1 MICAFFWLTCMNP
14 AALTA
19 DIPAAQWVE
28 VLVDCP
34 GTQGLYT
41 YAADRS
47 IGVGDIVSVPFG
59 HQILGAIVVRSSTE
73 IPANIDPSV
82 IKEVGEIVCAG
93 FFSAD
98 YWTLLRQ
105 VAEYYYTPL
114 MQVIRIA
121 LPPGILGRSQR
132 RVKLIGTAD
141 QLERYQMSL
150 LPTALK
156 IIELLKSTE
165 DRDYSWQY
173 LIQQVRGGGAG
184 MRQLHKF
191 QLVVSYLEPPK
202 VAKPKQQLAAVLTG
216 DPRNRELTKRQ
227 QEILAFLQQQG
238 GEMLLTDY
246 LKQAR
251 TSKKTLE
258 SLASDGYVQII
269 DQEIIR
275 RDRISGIWQTNV
287 NYQLTSAQSNAV
299 QKIVDLLGLPKK
311 ILLHGVTG
319 SGKTEVYLHAI
330 QPVLDRQQ
338 SVLMLVPEI
347 GLTPQLTDRF
357 RARFGDKILVY
368 HSALSDGERYDSW
381 RQMLLPTPQIVI
393 GTRSAIFA
401 PLPNLG
407 LIILDEEHDGSFKQD
422 QPMPTYHARLVAEW
436 RSALTNCPVVLGSAT
451 PALESWLAAE
461 IGTWSYVAL
470 PDRVTGQGLPTVQ
483 VVDMRQELKEGNRS
497 IFSNAL
503 KQALQ
508 ELEPGKEQA
517 ILFIHRRGHSTFVSC
532 RSCGEALE
540 CPHCD
545 VSLAYHQSHG
555 QPLLRCHYCNYSALQ
570 PKQCPTCQS
579 TYLKFFGSGT
589 QKVMEELAT
598 NFPQLRCLRFDSDTT
613 RNKGMHREILT
624 NFGSGQADILVGTQM
639 LAKGIDLPQVTL
651 VGIVTADGLL
661 NMSDYRAAERTFQT
675 LTQVAGRCGRGDR
688 PGKAILQ
695 TYNPEHPTLQAVISQ
710 DYYKFVGSELDAR
723 RSLNYPP
730 FGRMVLLRFSSA
742 DGRLVETETER
753 IADILINYS
762 DSYQVLGPSPAMVL
776 RVANRYRWQ
785 IMLKYLPGA
794 ALQVPVIPVVAD
806 GVSMSIDVEPLN
818 FL

>member
-1 MICAFFWLTCMNP
+1 MNS

-19 DIPAAQWVE
+19 DIPTTQWVE

-34 GTQGLYT
+34 STQGLYT
-41 YAADRS
+41 YVADHS

-59 HQILGAIVVRSSTE
+59 HQILGAIVVRASTE
-73 IPANIDPSV
+73 IPANLDPSI

-150 LPTALK
+150 LPTAMQ
-156 IIELLKSTE
+156 IVALLKATE

-173 LIQQVRGGGAG
+173 LTQQVRGSGAG

-216 DPRNRELTKRQ
+216 NPRNLELTKRQ

-246 LKQAR
+246 LKQAQ
-251 TSKKTLE
+251 TTKKTLE
-258 SLASDGYVQII
+258 NLASDGYVQII
-269 DQEIIR
+269 DREIIR
-275 RDRISGIWQTNV
+275 RDSTSGIWQTSV
-287 NYQLTSAQSNAV
+287 NYQLTPAQQSAV
-299 QKIVDLLGLPKK
+299 RRITDLLGLPQK

-357 RARFGDKILVY
+357 RARFGDRILVY

-436 RSALTNCPVVLGSAT
+436 RSALIGCPVVLGSAT

-508 ELEPGKEQA
+508 DLEPGKEQA

-532 RSCGEALE
+532 RSCGNALE
-540 CPHCD
+540 CPYCD
-545 VSLAYHQSHG
+545 VSLAYHQSHD

-570 PKQCPTCQS
+570 PKQCPTCGS

-598 NFPQLRCLRFDSDTT
+598 NFSQLRCLRFDSDTT

-710 DYYKFVGSELDAR
+710 DYHKFVGSELDAR

-753 IADILINYS
+753 IADFLINCS
-762 DSYQVLGPSPAMVL
+762 DNYQVLGPSPAMVL

-794 ALQVPVIPVVAD
+794 ALQMPMIPTVAD

>member
-1 MICAFFWLTCMNP
+1 
-14 AALTA
+14 
-19 DIPAAQWVE
+19 
-28 VLVDCP
+28 
-34 GTQGLYT
+34 
-41 YAADRS
+41 
-47 IGVGDIVSVPFG
+47 VG
-59 HQILGAIVVRSSTE
+59 
-73 IPANIDPSV
+73 
-82 IKEVGEIVCAG
+82 
-93 FFSAD
+93 
-98 YWTLLRQ
+98 
-105 VAEYYYTPL
+105 
-114 MQVIRIA
+114 
-121 LPPGILGRSQR
+121 
-132 RVKLIGTAD
+132 
-141 QLERYQMSL
+141 
-150 LPTALK
+150 
-156 IIELLKSTE
+156 
-165 DRDYSWQY
+165 
-173 LIQQVRGGGAG
+173 
-184 MRQLHKF
+184 
-191 QLVVSYLEPPK
+191 
-202 VAKPKQQLAAVLTG
+202 
-216 DPRNRELTKRQ
+216 
-227 QEILAFLQQQG
+227 
-238 GEMLLTDY
+238 
-246 LKQAR
+246 
-251 TSKKTLE
+251 
-258 SLASDGYVQII
+258 
-269 DQEIIR
+269 
-275 RDRISGIWQTNV
+275 
-287 NYQLTSAQSNAV
+287 
-299 QKIVDLLGLPKK
+299 LLGLPKK

-357 RARFGDKILVY
+357 RARFGDRILVY

-436 RSALTNCPVVLGSAT
+436 RSALINCPVVLGSAT

-508 ELEPGKEQA
+508 DLEPGKEQA

-532 RSCGEALE
+532 RSCGNALE

-570 PKQCPTCQS
+570 PKQCPTCDS

-598 NFPQLRCLRFDSDTT
+598 NFSQLRCLRFDSDTT

-710 DYYKFVGSELDAR
+710 DYHKFVGSELDAR

-753 IADILINYS
+753 IADFLISYS
-762 DSYQVLGPSPAMVL
+762 DLYQVLGPSPAMVL

-794 ALQVPVIPVVAD
+794 ALRFPSIPPVAD

>member
-1 MICAFFWLTCMNP
+1 MNP
-14 AALTA
+14 AALTE
-19 DIPAAQWVE
+19 DMPPSQWVE

-47 IGVGDIVSVPFG
+47 VAVGDIVSVPFG
-59 HQILGAIVVRSSTE
+59 HQILGAIVVNASTQ
-73 IPANIDPSV
+73 IPPHLDPAS
-82 IKEVGEIVCAG
+82 IKEVGEIICAG

-98 YWTLLRQ
+98 YWELLHR
-105 VAEYYYTPL
+105 VAAYYYTPL

-141 QLERYQMSL
+141 QLERYDMSL
-150 LPTALK
+150 LPTARQILV
-156 IIELLKSTE
+156 LLKATA

-173 LIQQVRGGGAG
+173 LMQQVRGGGAG

-202 VAKPKQQLAAVLTG
+202 VAKPKQQLAAILTG
-216 DPRNRELTKRQ
+216 NPRNLELTKRQ
-227 QEILAFLQQQG
+227 QEILLFLQQQG
-238 GEMLLTDY
+238 GEMLLTEY
-246 LKQAR
+246 LKQAQ

-258 SLASDGYVQII
+258 NLASDGYVQII
-269 DQEIIR
+269 DREILR
-275 RDRISGIWQTNV
+275 RDQTSGIWQTAV
-287 NYQLTSAQSNAV
+287 NYQLTPAQQQAV
-299 QKIVDLLGLPKK
+299 QSIVELLDVPQK

-357 RARFGDKILVY
+357 RARFGDRVLVY

-381 RQMLLPTPQIVI
+381 RQMLLSTPQIVI
-393 GTRSAIFA
+393 GTRSAIFS

-436 RSALTNCPVVLGSAT
+436 RSALINCPLVLGSAT

-461 IGTWSYVAL
+461 VGTWRYLSL
-470 PDRVTGQGLPTVQ
+470 PDRVTGQGLPTVN
-483 VVDMRQELKEGNRS
+483 VVDMRKELKEGNRS
-497 IFSNAL
+497 IFSNIL
-503 KQALQ
+503 KKALQ
-508 ELEPGKEQA
+508 DLVPGEEQA

-532 RSCGEALE
+532 RSCGNALE

-545 VSLAYHQSHG
+545 VSLAYHQSHH
-555 QPLLRCHYCNYSALQ
+555 QPLLRCHYCNYSTLQ
-570 PKQCPTCQS
+570 PKQCPTCDS

-598 NFPQLRCLRFDSDTT
+598 NFSQLRCLRFDSDTT

-624 NFGSGQADILVGTQM
+624 NFGQGQADVLVGTQM

-688 PGKAILQ
+688 PGRAILQ
-695 TYNPEHPTLQAVISQ
+695 TYNPEHPTLQAVIGQ
-710 DYYKFVGSELDAR
+710 DYQRFVASELEAR

-742 DGRLVETETER
+742 DGQLVEAETER
-753 IADILINYS
+753 IAKNLADYS

-785 IMLKYLPGA
+785 IMLKYSPGA
-794 ALQVPVIPVVAD
+794 SLQVPPIPVVAD

>member
-1 MICAFFWLTCMNP
+1 MNP
-14 AALTA
+14 AALTE
-19 DIPAAQWVE
+19 DTPPSQWVE

-47 IGVGDIVSVPFG
+47 IAVGDIVSVPFG
-59 HQILGAIVVRSSTE
+59 HQILGAIVVNASTQ
-73 IPANIDPSV
+73 IPPHLDPAS

-98 YWTLLRQ
+98 YWELLRR
-105 VAEYYYTPL
+105 VAAYYYTPL

-141 QLERYQMSL
+141 QLERYDMSL
-150 LPTALK
+150 LSTARQILV
-156 IIELLKSTE
+156 LLQATA

-173 LIQQVRGGGAG
+173 LMQQVRGGGAG

-202 VAKPKQQLAAVLTG
+202 VAKPKQQLAAILTG
-216 DPRNRELTKRQ
+216 NPRNLELTKRQ
-227 QEILAFLQQQG
+227 QEILLFLQQQG
-238 GEMLLTDY
+238 GEMLLTEY
-246 LKQAR
+246 LKQAQ

-258 SLASDGYVQII
+258 NLASDGYVQII
-269 DQEIIR
+269 DREILR
-275 RDRISGIWQTNV
+275 RDQTSGIWQTAV
-287 NYQLTSAQSNAV
+287 NYQLTPAQQSAV
-299 QKIVDLLGLPKK
+299 QSIVELLDLPQK

-357 RARFGDKILVY
+357 RARFGDRVLVY

-381 RQMLLPTPQIVI
+381 RQMLLSTPQIVI

-436 RSALTNCPVVLGSAT
+436 RSALVNCPVVLGSAT

-461 IGTWSYVAL
+461 IGTWRYLSL
-470 PDRVTGQGLPTVQ
+470 PDRVTGQGLPTVN

-497 IFSNAL
+497 IFSATL

-508 ELEPGKEQA
+508 DLVPGEEQA

-532 RSCGEALE
+532 RSCGNALE

-545 VSLAYHQSHG
+545 VSLAYHQSHH
-555 QPLLRCHYCNYSALQ
+555 QPLLRCHYCNYSTLQ
-570 PKQCPTCQS
+570 PKQCPTCDS

-624 NFGSGQADILVGTQM
+624 NFGTGQADILVGTQM

-688 PGKAILQ
+688 PGRAILQ
-695 TYNPEHPTLQAVISQ
+695 TYNPEHPTLQAVIGQ
-710 DYYKFVGSELDAR
+710 DYQRFVASELEAR

-742 DGRLVETETER
+742 DGRLVEAETER
-753 IADILINYS
+753 IAMLLADYS
-762 DSYQVLGPSPAMVL
+762 DSYQILGPSPAMVL

-785 IMLKYLPGA
+785 IMLKYLPA
-794 ALQVPVIPVVAD
+794 APLQIPPIPTVAD

>member
-1 MICAFFWLTCMNP
+1 MNT
-14 AALTA
+14 AALT
-19 DIPAAQWVE
+19 PEMPPTQWVE

-73 IPANIDPSV
+73 IPANLDPAA

-156 IIELLKSTE
+156 IIELLKTTE
-165 DRDYSWQY
+165 ERDYSWQY
-173 LIQQVRGGGAG
+173 LMQQVRGGGAG

-202 VAKPKQQLAAVLTG
+202 VAKPKQQLAVILTG
-216 DPRNRELTKRQ
+216 DPRNRELSKRQ

-238 GEMLLTDY
+238 GEMLLTEY
-246 LKQAR
+246 LKQAQ
-251 TSKKTLE
+251 TTKKTLE
-258 SLASDGYVQII
+258 GLASDGYVQII
-269 DQEIIR
+269 DREIIR
-275 RDRISGIWQTNV
+275 RDRTSGIWQTTV
-287 NYQLTSAQSNAV
+287 NYQLTPAQQSAV
-299 QKIVDLLGLPKK
+299 QKIVDFLGLPQK

-357 RARFGDKILVY
+357 RARFGDRILVY

-381 RQMLLPTPQIVI
+381 RQMLLGNPQIVI

-461 IGTWSYVAL
+461 IGTWSYVSL

-483 VVDMRQELKEGNRS
+483 VVDMRQELQEGNRS

-532 RSCGEALE
+532 RSCGNALE

-545 VSLAYHQSHG
+545 VSLAYHQSAN

-570 PKQCPTCQS
+570 PKQCPTCES

-598 NFPQLRCLRFDSDTT
+598 NFSQLRCLRFDSDTT

-624 NFGSGQADILVGTQM
+624 NFGSGKADILVGTQM

-688 PGKAILQ
+688 PGRAILQ
-695 TYNPEHPTLQAVISQ
+695 TYNPEHPTLQAVIDQ
-710 DYYKFVGSELDAR
+710 DYHKFVGSELDAR
-723 RSLNYPP
+723 RSLHYPP
-730 FGRMVLLRFSSA
+730 FGRLVLLRFSSA
-742 DGRLVETETER
+742 DGRLVETETQR
-753 IADILINYS
+753 IADFLIHYS
-762 DSYQVLGPSPAMVL
+762 DLYQVLGPSPAMVL

-785 IMLKYLPGA
+785 IMLKYLPGVS
-794 ALQVPVIPVVAD
+794 LQVPVIPTVAD

>member
-1 MICAFFWLTCMNP
+1 MKPVATSDLSSN
-14 AALTA
+14 
-19 DIPAAQWVE
+19 QWVE

-41 YAADRS
+41 YVADPS
-47 IGVGDIVSVPFG
+47 IQVGDIVSVPFG
-59 HQILGAIVVRSSTE
+59 HQILGAIVIRASTE
-73 IPANIDPSV
+73 IPTHLDPAS
-82 IKEVGEIVCAG
+82 IKEVGEVVCAR

-114 MQVIRIA
+114 MQVIRMA

-132 RVKLIGTAD
+132 RVKLIGTSK
-141 QLERYQMSL
+141 QIEQYQINL
-150 LPTALK
+150 LPTALQILK
-156 IIELLKSTE
+156 LLQTTAE
-165 DRDYSWQY
+165 GDYSWQY
-173 LIQQVRGGGAG
+173 LMQQVRGGGAG

-191 QLVVSYLEPPK
+191 QLVASYLEPPK
-202 VAKPKQQLAAVLTG
+202 AAKPKQQLTAVLTG
-216 DPRNRELTKRQ
+216 NPRNLELTKRQ

-246 LKQAR
+246 LKQAQ
-251 TSKKTLE
+251 TTKKTLE
-258 SLASDGYVQII
+258 SLASDGYLQII
-269 DQEIIR
+269 DREIIR
-275 RDRISGIWQTNV
+275 RDRTAGIWSAKG
-287 NYQLTSAQSNAV
+287 NYQLTPAQQQAV
-299 QKIVDLLGLPKK
+299 HHITDLLGLPRK

-347 GLTPQLTDRF
+347 GLTPQLTDRL
-357 RARFGDKILVY
+357 RTRFGDRVLVY

-381 RQMLLPTPQIVI
+381 RQMLLPTPQVVI

-436 RSALTNCPVVLGSAT
+436 RSALINCPVVLGSAT
-451 PALESWLAAE
+451 PALESWLAAQL
-461 IGTWSYVAL
+461 GTWSYVAL

-483 VVDMRQELKEGNRS
+483 VVDMRQELQEGNRS
-497 IFSNAL
+497 IFSKAL
-503 KQALQ
+503 TQALQ
-508 ELEPGKEQA
+508 ALVPGQEQA

-532 RSCGEALE
+532 RSCGNALE

-545 VSLAYHQSHG
+545 VSLAYHQALQ
-555 QPLLRCHYCNYSALQ
+555 QPLLRCHYCNYSTLQ
-570 PKQCPTCQS
+570 PKQCPTCES

-589 QKVMEELAT
+589 QKVMEELT
-598 NFPQLRCLRFDSDTT
+598 THFPQLRCLRFDSDTT

-624 NFGSGQADILVGTQM
+624 KFGTGQADVLVGTQM

-675 LTQVAGRCGRGDR
+675 LTQVAGRCGRGNQ

-695 TYNPEHPTLQAVISQ
+695 TYNPDHPTLQAVIGQ
-710 DYYKFVGSELDAR
+710 DYQRFVATELEAR

-730 FGRMVLLRFSSA
+730 FGQMVLLRFSSA
-742 DGRLVETETER
+742 DSRLVEAETER
-753 IADILINYS
+753 IAGFLMACS
-762 DSYQVLGPSPAMVL
+762 DAYQVLGPSPAMVL

-785 IMLKYLPGA
+785 IMLKYSPGS
-794 ALQVPVIPVVAD
+794 ALQLPVIPVVAE
-806 GVSMSIDVEPLN
+806 GISMSIDIEPLN